1 MRKKKGSRAQA
12 HHTIILGRCS
22 FEEVR
27 IDTSVVGSFVNI
39 PRLPIAPLPRF
50 RFRSCRRRQ
59 RCRWPPHTRRFYHH
73 NWVKPIGHA
82 LIKGIDARVVLH
94 QVDDDD
100 VNDGH
105 LLKLIDRDR
114 EESETKD
121 PHIAA
126 RHRPSRAS

>member
-50 RFRSCRRRQ
+50 RFRSRRQ

-82 LIKGIDARVVLH
+82 LIKGIDEALVPGN
-94 QVDDDD
+94 DD
-100 VNDGH
+100 VNGH
-105 LLKLIDRDR
+105 LRIDR
-114 EESETKD
+114 
-121 PHIAA
+121 
-126 RHRPSRAS
+126 